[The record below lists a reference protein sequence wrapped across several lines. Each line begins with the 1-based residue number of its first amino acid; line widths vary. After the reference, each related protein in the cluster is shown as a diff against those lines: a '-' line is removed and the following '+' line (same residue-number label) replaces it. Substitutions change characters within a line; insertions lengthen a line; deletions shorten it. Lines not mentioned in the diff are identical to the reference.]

1 MKLAEALSIRKDL
14 QKRIEQLKS
23 RLENTV
29 KVQEG
34 EQPAENPEDLLKELD
49 GCLNQL
55 ETMLYRINATNM
67 QTVADGKTLTMLLAE
82 REVLTMRTQ
91 TLRSVFERASA
102 SQERYSRSEIKM
114 VTTVDVKKLRAQVD
128 RLSSELRQKDVYI
141 QSLNFTT
148 DLVEG

>member
-67 QTVADGKTLTMLLAE
+67 QTVADGKTLTML
-82 REVLTMRTQ
+82 Q

-148 DLVEG
+148 DLVEC

>member
-23 RLENTV
+23 RLQNTV

-34 EQPAENPEDLLKELD
+34 EQPAEQPDELMRELD

-67 QTVADGKTLTMLLAE
+67 QTLAEGRPLTQWLAE
-82 REVLTMRTQ
+82 REVLTLRVQ
-91 TLRSVFERASA
+91 TLRDVFERASA

-114 VTTVDVKKLRAQVD
+114 VTTIDVKALGKQID
-128 RLSSELRQKDVYI
+128 QLSGLLRQKDIFI
-141 QSLNFTT
+141 QSQNFTT
-148 DLVEG
+148 DLVE